1 MNSRGLG
8 LIVACLHWKLQFTVE
23 QWRPASNSGDIGC
36 WESSGVWNKLCP
48 RICIPQYHKYSAVFA
63 VLVSGEESVWV
74 GRRSHSGRALLS
86 YQATG
91 FKNSP
96 ALRFCS
102 ATLTHR
108 VRLRMETCRVWR
120 GCWAASPSCCRMTHS
135 LISLGATSFSP
146 DMRFRGFFR
155 GAALTLYK
163 YRCVM
168 IGCG

>member
-1 MNSRGLG
+1 MSSSWSVQQL
-8 LIVACLHWKLQFTVE
+8 
-23 QWRPASNSGDIGC
+23 NSGGRRVTAVISAAGNRLEC
-36 WESSGVWNKLCP
+36 GINWKSHFVHVSAFL
-48 RICIPQYHKYSAVFA
+48 RYSAVFA

-74 GRRSHSGRALLS
+74 GRRSHPGRALLS

-108 VRLRMETCRVWR
+108 VRLRTKTCRVWR